1 MDPACWLI
9 LLAGPNGAGKSTFA
23 KQFLPALVGNV
34 PFINVDDLSR
44 AAATTPPLSAV
55 AVGRQ
60 AIQRIERLM
69 EQHATLV
76 IETTLSG
83 QGHLN
88 RVRRA
93 RRDGWKT
100 AMIYLG
106 LRTPDDALRRVA
118 ERVGAGGHDVP
129 EHVVRRRFYRSL
141 DNLPDCVRLVDI
153 GVILDNS
160 ARVPEAV
167 ASSRNGIVEIFDNAR
182 LPDVTVRLASLD
194 QSNPAPRRR

>member
-23 KQFLPALVGNV
+23 KQFLPALVGDV
-34 PFINVDDLSR
+34 PFINVDDVSR
-44 AAATTPPLSAV
+44 AVPTTPPLSAV

-60 AIQRIERLM
+60 AVQRIERLM
-69 EQHATLV
+69 AQRSSLV

-83 QGHLN
+83 QAHLN

-106 LRTPDDALRRVA
+106 LRTPEDALHRVA
-118 ERVGAGGHDVP
+118 ERVGAGGHDVA

-141 DNLPDCVRLVDI
+141 DNLPDCIRLVDI

-160 ARVPEAV
+160 ARVPETV
-167 ASSRNGIVEIFDNAR
+167 ASSQNGIVEILDTAR
-182 LPDVTVRLASLD
+182 LPEVTIRLASLGR
-194 QSNPAPRRR
+194 SNSVP

>member
-23 KQFLPALVGNV
+23 KQFLPALVGDV
-34 PFINVDDLSR
+34 PFINVDDVSR
-44 AAATTPPLSAV
+44 AVPTTPPLSAV

-60 AIQRIERLM
+60 AVQRIERLM
-69 EQHATLV
+69 AQRSSLV
-76 IETTLSG
+76 IQTTLSG
-83 QGHLN
+83 QAHLN

-106 LRTPDDALRRVA
+106 LRTPEDALRRVA
-118 ERVGAGGHDVP
+118 ERVGAGGHDVA

-141 DNLPDCVRLVDI
+141 DNLPDCIRLVDI

-160 ARVPEAV
+160 ARVPETV
-167 ASSRNGIVEIFDNAR
+167 ASSQNGIVEILDTAR
-182 LPDVTVRLASLD
+182 LPEVTIRLASLGR
-194 QSNPAPRRR
+194 SNSVP